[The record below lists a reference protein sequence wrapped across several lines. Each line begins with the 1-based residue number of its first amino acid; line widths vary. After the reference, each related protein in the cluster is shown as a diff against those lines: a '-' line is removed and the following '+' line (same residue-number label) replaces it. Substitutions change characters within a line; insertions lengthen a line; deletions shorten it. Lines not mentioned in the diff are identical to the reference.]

1 MAVEQ
6 IAELRVGGQF
16 TDAEGGREVV
26 GLQLAL
32 EAALEL
38 QQRGVLDVEQSQ
50 SAQVAVAQGVA
61 DFAWLACVDDTGY
74 VVGDRVD
81 EGAETK

>member
-1 MAVEQ
+1 MVEQ
-6 IAELRVGGQF
+6 IAELRVGSSPTQV
-16 TDAEGGREVV
+16 AERLLVCNWRWKRVV
-26 GLQLAL
+26 
-32 EAALEL
+32 EL
-38 QQRGVLDVEQSQ
+38 QQRGVQSQ